1 MHSRAQEWETTVRR
15 VGRWI
20 DFENDYKTLDPEFM
34 ARARCVMFAHACV
47 RAACVVA
54 PRRAPCDAEPLRV
67 RAQES
72 VWWVFK
78 TLHEKGLVYRG
89 FKARRTASART
100 HTHPRIHM
108 CAHTLAPRLQVMP
121 YSTACN
127 TPLSNFESG
136 LDYRDVSDPAIMA
149 RRTRTRTRTRLRS
162 RSCAHPSLRR
172 VRACS

>member
-1 MHSRAQEWETTVRR
+1 LTHGVRALNLRAQEWETTVRR

-34 ARARCVMFAHACV
+34 ARARFVMFAHMHAY
-47 RAACVVA
+47 VVA
-54 PRRAPCDAEPLRV
+54 RLAPCAAEPLCV

-100 HTHPRIHM
+100 HTHSRIRMCVLLTHM
-108 CAHTLAPRLQVMP
+108 HA
-121 YSTACN
+121 
-127 TPLSNFESG
+127 PLS
-136 LDYRDVSDPAIMA
+136 R
-149 RRTRTRTRTRLRS
+149 
-162 RSCAHPSLRR
+162 
-172 VRACS
+172 